1 MNEDVARLIAEGF
14 NRLLREEMDRMGYR
28 VDGRIS
34 IGFTSESVKKGG
46 FSLGKSLRAS
56 CYYNSGG
63 KQHLLFECS
72 GGEKELVGL
81 VAYGLFSLVRDKDT
95 FDKLMK
101 DEYTSK

>member
-1 MNEDVARLIAEGF
+1 MNEDVTRFIAEGF
-14 NRLLREEMDRMGYR
+14 NRLLSEEMDKLGYR
-28 VDGRIS
+28 VEGRIS
-34 IGFTSESVKKGG
+34 IGFTLESVKKGG

-63 KQHLLFECS
+63 EQHLLFECS

-81 VAYGLFSLVRDKDT
+81 VAHKLFSLIRDKDT
-95 FDKLMK
+95 FDKLVK